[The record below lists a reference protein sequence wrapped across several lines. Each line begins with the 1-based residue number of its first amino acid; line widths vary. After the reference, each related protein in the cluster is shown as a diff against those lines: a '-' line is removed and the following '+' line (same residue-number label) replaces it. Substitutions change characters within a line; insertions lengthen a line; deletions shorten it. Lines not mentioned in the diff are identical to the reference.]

1 MLSHDITAKVGSH
14 KNRKRVGRGRGAGN
28 GKTCGRGHK
37 GQKSRAGYSRRA
49 LYQGGA
55 MPLFQRIPKVGFNNF
70 NYAKTFEIVNII
82 ELEKL
87 FDDGAVIDIQKL
99 ADCGLV
105 DSDQSKVK
113 VLGEGQLTKKFSVS
127 AHKFSKSAEQKIAD
141 CGGSVQVVA

>member
-55 MPLFQRIPKVGFNNF
+55 MPLFQRIPKVGFSNF
-70 NYAKTFEIVNII
+70 NYARTFEVVNVMQ
-82 ELEKL
+82 LEKL
-87 FDDGAVIDIQKL
+87 FDDGAVVDVHML
-99 ADCGLV
+99 AECGLV

-113 VLGEGQLTKKFSVS
+113 VLGEGQLTKKLSVT
-127 AHKFSKSAEQKIAD
+127 AHKFSKSAEQKIAE
-141 CGGSVQVVA
+141 CGGSVQIVA